1 MLKDRLFLYLKISVA
16 ALFVF
21 FIFKSGS
28 LTPVKLRQLWL
39 ATDRLFLSLSFALS
53 AVGLFLGAFRWDAFL
68 KSASIPVSPLRS
80 ALSFL
85 SGCTLGFITPGR
97 AGEFGRGICHPEIPA
112 GTIALLTLSEKIYFT
127 LFILLYGLIALL
139 MGLGKMGAALP
150 LPPLAMTAA
159 IAFLLLACALL
170 VMGKFPA
177 RFSGLFRM
185 LPRRAE
191 ERFYLLTLSC
201 LVYILM
207 IVQFYFTLRALC
219 PCTLQAAFTAYAF
232 MLVAT
237 TLFPF
242 AVGNLGVREGC
253 FILILTRMYGMPET
267 AALSAGI
274 LVFLQ
279 NVIIPAAVGIP
290 ALFLA
295 KRTHPPAHGC
305 LDTPPVPE

>member
-1 MLKDRLFLYLKISVA
+1 MLKDKLFLYLKIGVA

-21 FIFKSGS
+21 FICRSGT

-39 ATDRLFLSLSFALS
+39 TSDRLFLSLSFALS
-53 AVGLFLGAFRWDAFL
+53 ALGLFLGAFRWDAFL

-97 AGEFGRGICHPEIPA
+97 AGEFGRGICHPETPA
-112 GTIALLTLSEKIYFT
+112 GTIALVTLSEKIYFT
-127 LFILLYGLIALL
+127 LFIMFYGLIALL
-139 MGLGKMGAALP
+139 MGLGKLRTALP
-150 LPPLAMTAA
+150 LPPLVMIAA

-170 VMGKFPA
+170 VIRRFPA

-207 IVQFYFTLRALC
+207 IVQFYFILRALF

-242 AVGNLGVREGC
+242 AVGNIGVREGC
-253 FILILTRMYGMPET
+253 FILVLTRMYGMPEQ
-267 AALSAGI
+267 AALAAGI

-279 NVIIPAAVGIP
+279 NVIIPATAGIP
-290 ALFLA
+290 ALFLIKKA
-295 KRTHPPAHGC
+295 TQHLKGQ
-305 LDTPPVPE
+305 